1 MHIMDVLYFV
11 DMQSSIARYF
21 CYHKIDMFFVS
32 LKTRY
37 DINLVAAR
45 QHIECVSAVRLE
57 PNMVLKWKFRV
68 IWQKSLRTYESII
81 LEISLSYPKFL
92 ILKLADLKPWEIFKI
107 FDAESAVRLS
117 PCKDD
122 KLKRL
127 EFNRFK
133 AYCVQVL
140 LH

>member
-1 MHIMDVLYFV
+1 
-11 DMQSSIARYF
+11 MQL
-21 CYHKIDMFFVS
+21 CH
-32 LKTRY
+32 
-37 DINLVAAR
+37 
-45 QHIECVSAVRLE
+45 SAVILE

-92 ILKLADLKPWEIFKI
+92 ILKLADLKPWKIFKI

-117 PCKDD
+117 PYKDD

-140 LH
+140 LHYGNCITVFATINALQNITLKQC

>member
-1 MHIMDVLYFV
+1 
-11 DMQSSIARYF
+11 
-21 CYHKIDMFFVS
+21 
-32 LKTRY
+32 
-37 DINLVAAR
+37 
-45 QHIECVSAVRLE
+45 
-57 PNMVLKWKFRV
+57 MVLKWKFRV

-92 ILKLADLKPWEIFKI
+92 ILKLVDLKPWKIFKI

-117 PCKDD
+117 PYKDD

>member
-1 MHIMDVLYFV
+1 MNHFRDYFGN
-11 DMQSSIARYF
+11 R
-21 CYHKIDMFFVS
+21 
-32 LKTRY
+32 
-37 DINLVAAR
+37 
-45 QHIECVSAVRLE
+45 VSAVRLE

-68 IWQKSLRTYESII
+68 TWQKSLRKYESII

-117 PCKDD
+117 PYKDD

-133 AYCVQVL
+133 AYCDRVL
-140 LH
+140 LHFINIVTK